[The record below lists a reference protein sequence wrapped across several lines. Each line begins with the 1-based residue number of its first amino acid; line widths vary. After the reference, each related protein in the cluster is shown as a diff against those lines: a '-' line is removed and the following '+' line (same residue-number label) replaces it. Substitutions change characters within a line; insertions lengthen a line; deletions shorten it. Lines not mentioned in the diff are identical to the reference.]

1 MMNVLYPNSEFIPVP
16 CIIKG
21 DIIKDFLKYYRF
33 KNFYSLHNTVEKLF
47 LTSNGVNNVLRDMI
61 EVTSNRNR
69 YAIIN
74 GCFYELDWWGNTII
88 PVVITCIRRK
98 DNRLDFSYNLEEEEL
113 VVFANN
119 GWNRPMKGRFIK
131 NLLKITKR
139 KQIINVSEEKMR
151 ELFGDIVSSMSMMD
165 ASTQKELTTNFFLQ
179 YRESSS

>member
-1 MMNVLYPNSEFIPVP
+1 MMNILYPNSEFIPVP

-21 DIIKDFLKYYRF
+21 DIINDVLKYYHREHTH
-33 KNFYSLHNTVEKLF
+33 SLHDTVEKLF
-47 LTSNGVNNVLRDMI
+47 LTSDGITEVLRELV
-61 EVTSNRNR
+61 EVTSNQNR

-74 GCFYELDWWGNTII
+74 GCFYELHWWGDTII

-113 VVFANN
+113 VVFANS

-139 KQIINVSEEKMR
+139 KQIISVSEEKMSK
-151 ELFGDIVSSMSMMD
+151 LFGDFATSMSTMTV
-165 ASTQKELTTNFFLQ
+165 SVQKELTTNFFLQ
-179 YRESSS
+179 YRELSP